1 MGISCVIS
9 GMATLQIIDAR
20 PTFQADGGMRVIASQ
35 VTAARELAIAERRF
49 MRLQFTAPNIVEVL
63 REDVPGTATTVVREA
78 ELESGV
84 QFALLASLPDTPDAF
99 GKTSAVFFGTATA
112 VKFSPDG
119 TLVNQDGVGVNGT
132 VFLAIPTAPRS
143 ARAITVLGATG
154 RIRLYRWDGKQ
165 WNLT

>member
-112 VKFSPDG
+112 VKFSPDR
-119 TLVNQDGVGVNGT
+119 TLVNQDGVG